1 MSCFCVRLFVSIIR
15 GVIPMKLKKRL
26 MRHRHLW
33 FSVWNQAPYRSLA
46 DEPVEPPMK
55 ISGR

>member
-1 MSCFCVRLFVSIIR
+1 
-15 GVIPMKLKKRL
+15 MKLKKRL

>member
-1 MSCFCVRLFVSIIR
+1 ML
-15 GVIPMKLKKRL
+15 MKLKKRL

-33 FSVWNQAPYRSLA
+33 FSVWNQDPCRSLA
-46 DEPVEPPMK
+46 EEPVEPPMK